1 VSTQDTSANFWQRM
15 SSMLLNQDPADDAQ
29 TGTGSSTPPGPAP
42 GPVAPPPG
50 LAPPAGAQPA
60 PLAPPPGTAPAPL
73 APPMNA
79 PLPFPAPEPV
89 DVVRPEE
96 RDGSMVIPTLP
107 AADPVDDHSEDE
119 LTREILDAI
128 ARGRRDRTTNP
139 ATESVPSPFEPE
151 PFTPEPEPFTPEA
164 FTPEPEPEPAIDDE
178 LDRSIGLLQLVAV
191 SASRAASVLPDGA
204 VTLPL
209 ATGLLGAVTIPSGDG
224 PRFVAENQ
232 CEAWG
237 ITVPMV
243 LSVAHSNTREN
254 SAIDQ
259 QTVSV
264 NGDDVIVVESGDE
277 TAASSLA
284 WIEELAGMVLP
295 VGALVLVASPRLM
308 VVQATHRRSPETVD
322 TLLDF
327 VRSEAPEPSPFL
339 APLALVQTADGLEIV
354 ADLASAAGRLRL
366 ATATERLTGAEQLAT
381 GQAASAATPPT
392 SPLTYS

>member
-1 VSTQDTSANFWQRM
+1 
-15 SSMLLNQDPADDAQ
+15 
-29 TGTGSSTPPGPAP
+29 
-42 GPVAPPPG
+42 
-50 LAPPAGAQPA
+50 
-60 PLAPPPGTAPAPL
+60 
-73 APPMNA
+73 MNA